1 MCLAPSACACTPG
14 LAEAE
19 IPHSAQNPHN
29 KCPALTLC
37 RLRRFR
43 SANEGGVR
51 RWVMGGGA
59 HALNTARE
67 IVANIGYVIA
77 EFADLNPPTTLR
89 VRDLVAIHV
98 PVK

>member
-1 MCLAPSACACTPG
+1 
-14 LAEAE
+14 
-19 IPHSAQNPHN
+19 
-29 KCPALTLC
+29 
-37 RLRRFR
+37 
-43 SANEGGVR
+43 
-51 RWVMGGGA
+51 MGGGA